1 MPQSD
6 PVGSDWTVQ
15 SAWPAAPYTADGVF
29 ARFPSTMPIDDILLE
44 AEDKMEKTEHVVQNE
59 FAGVR
64 TGKASSALVEN
75 IMVEVYGAQMRI
87 RELAAITTPE
97 PRMLVIQPWDGNS
110 LHPIEKAVQ
119 KSNLG
124 LNPAIDKKIIRLVF
138 PELSQ
143 ERRVEFTK
151 IIKKMA
157 EDGRVAVRHVRRD
170 AIEKLK
176 KEGKAGG
183 VTEDEVEHAEKE
195 IQKLTDGFIAKIDA
209 HLVHKEKEIM
219 TV

>member
-1 MPQSD
+1 M
-6 PVGSDWTVQ
+6 
-15 SAWPAAPYTADGVF
+15 A
-29 ARFPSTMPIDDILLE
+29 IDDILLE
-44 AEDKMEKTEHVVQNE
+44 AEDKMQKTEHVVQQE

-64 TGKASSALVEN
+64 TGKASPGLIEN
-75 IMVEVYGAQMRI
+75 IMVEVYGAHMRI
-87 RELAAITTPE
+87 RELAGITTPE
-97 PRMLVIQPWDGNS
+97 PRLLVIQPWDANA
-110 LHPIEKAVQ
+110 LHPIEKAIQ

-143 ERRVEFTK
+143 ERRQEFVRIVK
-151 IIKKMA
+151 EKA
-157 EDGRVAVRHVRRD
+157 EHGRVAIRHVRRD
-170 AIEKLK
+170 ALEHLK

-183 VTEDEVEHAEKE
+183 VTEDEVAHAEKE
-195 IQKLTDGFIAKIDA
+195 VQKLTDEYIAKIDG